1 MRSIF
6 KTVAFC
12 LLVSLTFTA
21 CQKDVVNNVIQYPPT
36 ADAGPNQVV
45 QLPASVTLTGTGTST
60 NGNIV
65 GYLWSLITGPNV
77 PVIHSPSSPATNVT
91 NLMAGTYR
99 FQFMVIDQAGLTGV
113 DTVSVTVNPSA
124 IQTLSLQPANNPN
137 EVMLGYWNGDYS
149 DRAPTDLAGCAW
161 TRFGDPLNTR
171 AIFKFDLSSIPATAT
186 IISAKLSLYS
196 NPTPLLGSNFIDA
209 NAGPANALFIGRITA
224 AWNPVTVT
232 WPTQP
237 ATDLATQVSIPHTN
251 LTFLDLID
259 VDVKNQVTPMIL
271 SNNNHGFML
280 RLQSETIY
288 NLRDFCASRH
298 AATAKH
304 PKLVITYQ

>member
-1 MRSIF
+1 MKSIL
-6 KTVAFC
+6 KTLAFC

-36 ADAGPNQVV
+36 ADAGPNQVI
-45 QLPASVTLTGTGTST
+45 QLPASLTLTGTATST

-77 PVIHSPSSPATNVT
+77 PVIHSPSSPSTAVS

-124 IQTLSLQPANNPN
+124 IQTLSLQPSNNPN
-137 EVMLGYWNGDYS
+137 EVHLGFWNGDYS
-149 DRAPTDLAGCAW
+149 NHVDIELAGCAW
-161 TRFGDPLNTR
+161 TSGGTPLNTR
-171 AIFKFDLSSIPATAT
+171 GMFKFDLSSIPVNAT
-186 IISAKLSLYS
+186 ILTAKLSLFS
-196 NPTPLLGSNFIDA
+196 MPTPFLGNLVDA
-209 NAGPANALFIGRITA
+209 NSGPNNTLLIERVTANWTNA
-224 AWNPVTVT
+224 TVT
-232 WPTQP
+232 WQNQP
-237 ATDLATQVSIPHTN
+237 GTDVASQVVIPHTN

-259 VDVKNQVTPMIL
+259 IDVKNLVAPMVS
-271 SNNNHGFML
+271 SNNYGFKI
-280 RLQSETIY
+280 RLQNEVIY
-288 NLRDFCASRH
+288 NIRLFSSSRFTDAS
-298 AATAKH
+298 KH

>member
-1 MRSIF
+1 M
-6 KTVAFC
+6 KTVLKTFLFC
-12 LLVSLTFTA
+12 LLTSLLFTA
-21 CQKDVVNNVIQYPPT
+21 CQKDIVNNVIQYPPI
-36 ADAGPNQVV
+36 AEAGPDQVI
-45 QLPASVTLTGTGTST
+45 QLPASLTLTGTGTST
-60 NGNIV
+60 NGSIV

-77 PVIHSPSSPATNVT
+77 PVIHSPSSSTTNVT

-124 IQTLSLQPANNPN
+124 IQTLTLQPANNPN
-137 EVMLGYWNGDYS
+137 EVMLGFWNGDFT
-149 DRAPTDLAGCAW
+149 DRLPTDLAGCAW

-171 AIFKFDLSSIPATAT
+171 AIFKFDLSSIPANAT

-209 NAGPANALFIGRITA
+209 NSGPANALFIERVTT
-224 AWNPVTVT
+224 AWNPVTIT
-232 WPTQP
+232 WQTQP
-237 ATDLATQVSIPHTN
+237 GTDFTTQVSIPHTN
-251 LTFLDLID
+251 LTTLDLID
-259 VDVKNQVTPMIL
+259 IDVKNQVTPMVL
-271 SNNNHGFML
+271 SNNNFGFKV

-288 NLRDFCASRH
+288 NLRDFCSSRH